1 MQVEYGVAGSKDRTF
16 AAPAVTLKVT
26 DRVMPT
32 ALLLVGI
39 VSLAACKA
47 LFFR

>member
-1 MQVEYGVAGSKDRTF
+1 MQVEYGVAGSKAKTF
-16 AAPAVTLKVT
+16 PAAAVTLNVT
-26 DRVMPT
+26 DRVMLST
-32 ALLLVGI
+32 LLAGV